1 MIILRN
7 KKFSRDIKADGKYG
21 TISPND
27 PSFRS
32 AMIANDF
39 MHQKTGKQALFI
51 FGYDTKKA
59 GKGGKIAKGHADVK
73 EIDNAF
79 HKDGPIVESD
89 EKIIKDSS
97 AYAKKKGAKRGA
109 ISGAVAGAA
118 LGALPGIAANNK
130 AGAAIGAATTAAVA
144 GYANS
149 KRLGK
154 KYEKQGKETL
164 TDVLGRRKQAS
175 EDFNKWLA
183 KEKKKEAKNGNSKK

>member
-7 KKFSRDIKADGKYG
+7 KKFSRDIKADGMYG
-21 TISPND
+21 TISPYD
-27 PSFRS
+27 PGFVP
-32 AMIANDF
+32 AMAANDLI
-39 MHQKTGKQALFI
+39 HQKTGKQALLI

-59 GKGGKIAKGHADVK
+59 GKGGKIAKGHADVR

-79 HKDGPIVESD
+79 HKDGPVIESD

-118 LGALPGIAANNK
+118 LGALPGIVAHSK

-164 TDVLGRRKQAS
+164 ADVLGRRKQSS

-183 KEKKKEAKNGNSKK
+183 REKKKEAKNGNSKK